1 MAQSSRV
8 EASDAAVAFD
18 IAKAEPPTAVCAAA
32 GQIVSATAL
41 GWLVGS
47 VARDLRS
54 SVASVAYSADFL
66 NSSGSGVSPVI
77 LRETVGDIAK
87 ASRDLQ
93 LTLDALLDFARLG
106 PAVSVPVQV
115 REVLGRAVGSLRAHY
130 RDGAHRLRVDVA
142 PRAERVRGNP
152 LVIEQIF
159 VQLLLNAVEASAV
172 PRCVIVTAFPGRRS
186 AGQGEE
192 LELAERGEHDVCVR
206 VWDDGPGIPAEHRR
220 LVFEPFFTTKPGS
233 PGLGLSLARQAA
245 ESLSGALELTDDDTG
260 TCFTLFLPRD
270 EGAP

>member
-1 MAQSSRV
+1 MR
-8 EASDAAVAFD
+8 E
-18 IAKAEPPTAVCAAA
+18 
-32 GQIVSATAL
+32 VSARRLAL
-41 GWLVGS
+41 SERIDRQRAEQIGWLVGS

-66 NSSGSGVSPVI
+66 NGSGSGVNPGV

-106 PAVSVPVQV
+106 PAVSVSVQV

-142 PRAERVRGNP
+142 PRAERVRVNP
-152 LVIEQIF
+152 LVLEQIF

-172 PRCVIVTAFPGRRS
+172 PRCVIVTAFPGRRTGHDS
-186 AGQGEE
+186 SESQSGGC
-192 LELAERGEHDVCVR
+192 LEPDVCIR

-220 LVFEPFFTTKPGS
+220 LIFEPFFTTKQGS

-245 ESLSGALELTDDDTG
+245 ESLSGVLELSDDDTG

-270 EGAP
+270 EGTP